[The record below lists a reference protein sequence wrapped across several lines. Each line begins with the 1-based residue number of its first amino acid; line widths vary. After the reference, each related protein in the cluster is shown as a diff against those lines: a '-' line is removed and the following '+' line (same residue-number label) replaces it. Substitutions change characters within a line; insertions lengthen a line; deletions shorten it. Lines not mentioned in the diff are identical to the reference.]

1 MFLAKSF
8 EKDGIKAVYPG
19 LESHPSH
26 KVFSKMMN
34 QEYGYGGMVTIDVG
48 TLEIANKLTFGLA
61 SYAFTQNAKTAS
73 ILRSEIQSGLL
84 SILQKN

>member
-1 MFLAKSF
+1 MYLAKSF

-34 QEYGYGGMVTIDVG
+34 QEYG
-48 TLEIANKLTFGLA
+48 
-61 SYAFTQNAKTAS
+61 
-73 ILRSEIQSGLL
+73 
-84 SILQKN
+84 